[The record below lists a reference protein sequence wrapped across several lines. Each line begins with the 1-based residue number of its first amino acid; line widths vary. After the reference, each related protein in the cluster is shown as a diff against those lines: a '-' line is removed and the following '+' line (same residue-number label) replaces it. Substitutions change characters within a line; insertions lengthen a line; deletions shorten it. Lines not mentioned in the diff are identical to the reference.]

1 MKLVCLGDIAWDL
14 LFKPQEA
21 LRWGSDV
28 PGRAELLPGGSAANV
43 AVWAR
48 RLGVQVHLV
57 GKIGDDWLGG
67 LMRQH
72 LAEEGVEDGLVVVPG
87 ARTARIGAIVEADGE
102 RAFIMDKEPALS
114 FGPEDYEA
122 SILEDA
128 DFFFFTGYTLFTRSS
143 LQFVLLLLEE
153 ARRRNLPIAFDPAS
167 FHLIEGYGPA
177 RLLAEISPLDF
188 LLLNEQEAEA
198 LLPGLAPDELLRFAT
213 CVALKRGQ
221 DGSNYYA
228 QGCSLSQPAYP
239 AEGIDSTGAGDAFDA
254 AFLVEMMTSSNPRK
268 ALQRGN
274 HLGAL
279 VVAALGGQP
288 YLNLEG
294 GNRP

>member
-48 RLGVQVHLV
+48 RLGIQVRLT

-72 LAEEGVEDGLVVVPG
+72 LAEEGVEDGLLVVPG

-114 FGPEDYEA
+114 FGPEDYKA

-128 DFFFFTGYTLFTRSS
+128 DLFFFTGYTLFTRSS
-143 LQFVLLLLEE
+143 LHFVLLLLEE
-153 ARRRNLPIAFDPAS
+153 ARRGNLPIAFDPAS

-198 LLPGLAPDELLRFAT
+198 LLPGLAPENLLRFAS
-213 CVALKRGQ
+213 CVALKKGQ
-221 DGSNYYA
+221 SGASYLA
-228 QGCSLSQPAYP
+228 PGCSLSQPAYP
-239 AEGIDSTGAGDAFDA
+239 AEGVDSTGAGDAFDA
-254 AFLVEMMTSSNPRK
+254 AFLVEMMTSSNPLK

>member
-1 MKLVCLGDIAWDL
+1 LVCLGDIAWDL
-14 LFKPQEA
+14 LIKPQET

-48 RLGVQVHLV
+48 RLGVEVRLV
-57 GKIGDDWLGG
+57 GKIGDDWLGE
-67 LMRQH
+67 LMRQR
-72 LAEEGVEDGLVVVPG
+72 LAEEGLEDGLLVVPG
-87 ARTARIGAIVEADGE
+87 ARTARIGAIVETDGE
-102 RAFIMDKEPALS
+102 RAFVMDKERALS
-114 FGPEDYEA
+114 FGPEDYNA
-122 SILEDA
+122 SILQDA
-128 DFFFFTGYTLFTRSS
+128 DLFFFTGYTLFTHSS
-143 LQFVLLLLEE
+143 LHFVHLLLGD

-167 FHLIEGYGPA
+167 FHLIEGYGPE

-198 LLPGLAPDELLRFAT
+198 LLPGLAPDQLLRFAP
-213 CVALKRGQ
+213 CVAMKRGQ

-239 AEGIDSTGAGDAFDA
+239 AEGVDGTGAGDAFDA
-254 AFLVEMMTSSNPRK
+254 AFLVEMLSSSDPLR

-274 HLGAL
+274 RLGAL

-288 YLNLEG
+288 SLNLEG